1 MSLKFILVIALSVLP
16 QITFSQIF
24 KCKNPSGK
32 VIYSEET
39 CPAGTIGS
47 EVYLESNT
55 IDS

>member
-47 EVYLESNT
+47 EVYLESNA